1 MENMSV
7 NKQVKIFLFFTV
19 LNLMACSHLPLTT
32 QAYVEQVHKTRQLN
46 SYLPRDLLKTW
57 QVGQW
62 SLYKTQSMT
71 RDGIF
76 YLFDSSVDKGLLKI
90 VVAAKEGNDFWLEFS
105 RVAHN
110 EEQQF
115 AALITEQ
122 RSEQQVKYQI
132 KALKLPQKQAITLL
146 TDIPAMKEQAEDQ
159 YEQAQLWLNLL
170 SYSVHEGVQRDVSV
184 PAGQFSEIN
193 EVPITLSLLL
203 GKMQGYVWLNS
214 VVPIFPVVKLA
225 LNKQITRW
233 VSTQKTTVLVDFGTS
248 GQARYFAY
256 D

>member
-1 MENMSV
+1 
-7 NKQVKIFLFFTV
+7 
-19 LNLMACSHLPLTT
+19 
-32 QAYVEQVHKTRQLN
+32 
-46 SYLPRDLLKTW
+46 
-57 QVGQW
+57 
-62 SLYKTQSMT
+62 MT

-76 YLFDSSVDKGLLKI
+76 YLFDSSVDKGFLKI

-105 RVAHN
+105 RVVHN

-193 EVPITLSLLL
+193 EVP
-203 GKMQGYVWLNS
+203 S
-214 VVPIFPVVKLA
+214 VHDIF
-225 LNKQITRW
+225 
-233 VSTQKTTVLVDFGTS
+233 S
-248 GQARYFAY
+248 
-256 D
+256 